1 MLIDVLNGNKTKTQQ
16 TILQGKIE
24 FYKHLEKQ
32 LINSC
37 GTILEGVF
45 PYSLVSGPGIQSHCD
60 VQLHSA
66 SPSVRI

>member
-32 LINSC
+32 LIS
-37 GTILEGVF
+37 
-45 PYSLVSGPGIQSHCD
+45 
-60 VQLHSA
+60 
-66 SPSVRI
+66 